1 MSKKRL
7 AALVKS
13 EADKPTTA
21 QKTDLQTPKQ
31 LESETTDI
39 PKYLTLVRK
48 ETRLREDQLDELTR
62 LTRRLNRARNGGERL
77 TENTLIRVAVDLLL
91 SQSEALSGNTE
102 HELRDSV
109 SS

>member
-1 MSKKRL
+1 MTKKRL
-7 AALVKS
+7 AALVKN
-13 EADKPTTA
+13 EADKPITPP
-21 QKTDLQTPKQ
+21 KTKSQTPKRS
-31 LESETTDI
+31 ESVTTET

-48 ETRLREDQLDELTR
+48 ETRLREDQLDDLTK
-62 LTRRLNRARNGGERL
+62 LTRRLNRARKGGERL

-91 SQSEALSGNTE
+91 TQSEALSGNTE